1 MKQTINKERYKKQ
14 LLVPEFSEQKQQKLQ
29 QSTVVIIGG
38 GGLGSNSAN
47 LLARTGVGTIK
58 IIDDDIIELS
68 NLHRTSLFTE
78 DDIGKTKSMILE
90 EKLSMINSEITIKGI
105 NTKADKN
112 NIEELVHKTDIILDG
127 TDNIKTRLLIN
138 DASVKNNIPWVYSGV
153 AGTIGMTMGIIPGKT
168 PCIRCIS
175 QNISSSSNSDQGTFS
190 ILPSIVASIQC
201 METIKILLGEK
212 PSGLI
217 IYDIWKQCFEQMN
230 IQKNPACSC
239 CGKHSFEFLE
249 E

>member
-1 MKQTINKERYKKQ
+1 MKAMNKERYKKQ
-14 LLVPEFSEQKQQKLQ
+14 LLVKEFNEKGQRTLA
-29 QSTVVIIGG
+29 QSKIIIIGA

-47 LLARTGVGTIK
+47 LLARTGVGTIE
-58 IIDDDIIELS
+58 IIDEDLVELS
-68 NLHRTSLFTE
+68 NLHRTTIFTE
-78 DDIGKTKSMILE
+78 EDIGKPKSIVLE
-90 EKLSMINSEITIKGI
+90 EKLIRVNSEITITGI
-105 NTKADKN
+105 QKKATKN
-112 NIEELVHKTDIILDG
+112 NIEKLVDNADLIIDG
-127 TDNIKTRLLIN
+127 TDNMETRFLIN
-138 DASVKNNIPWVYSGV
+138 DASIKNNIPWVYGGV

-175 QNISSSSNSDQGTFS
+175 QNISSSSTSGQGTFS

-201 METIKILLGEK
+201 MEAIKILLSEK

-217 IYDIWKQCFEQMN
+217 IYDIWKQCFEQMI
-230 IQKNPACSC
+230 IQRNPACSC